1 MLQKNQEFTLNPCVL
16 YNKKNHKEVLN
27 IHDWKRTDYW
37 VWCLTPLSTNLFG
50 DQFYWWRKTECTE
63 KTTDL
68 PQVTGKLY
76 HIMLYRLG
84 EIRTHIVSGDRY

>member
-16 YNKKNHKEVLN
+16 YNKKKHKEVLN

-37 VWCLTPLSTNLFG
+37 VWCLIPLSTNFSVG
-50 DQFYWWRKTECTE
+50 QFYWWRKTECTE

-68 PQVTGKLY
+68 SQVTGKLY

-84 EIRTHIVSGDRY
+84 EIRTHKVSRDRY

>member
-1 MLQKNQEFTLNPCVL
+1 MKG
-16 YNKKNHKEVLN
+16 
-27 IHDWKRTDYW
+27 TDYW
-37 VWCLTPLSTNLFG
+37 VWCLTPLSTNFSGGQFFG
-50 DQFYWWRKTECTE
+50 GVKKESTE

-84 EIRTHIVSGDRY
+84 EIRTCNVSGDMY